1 MYYFFRIKDKNTIN
15 QRVSAIKF
23 TESPLFI
30 FILNNLES
38 QQGQAFVSLRSVT
51 MLSVVVGL
59 RLTLGTTQVRGGVYV
74 NAGKKVL
81 SGR

>member
-1 MYYFFRIKDKNTIN
+1 MYYFFKIKDKNTIN

-38 QQGQAFVSLRSVT
+38 QQGQVFVSLRSVT
-51 MLSVVVGL
+51 MLSVV
-59 RLTLGTTQVRGGVYV
+59 
-74 NAGKKVL
+74 
-81 SGR
+81 S